1 MLRKTYAAQDEI
13 PEALRDHYTDTGNG
27 WQLELDAEADA
38 GPAVDLT
45 RYREMRDNNIKMKAQ
60 LEELMTE
67 QQQIRDQY
75 KTMLDKAQGEE
86 EAQLLKSGQF
96 DEVLERRTQAIKSEY
111 QKQLEDLHQQR
122 EAAEQDKAA
131 ARQRFGSV
139 YLGEQLATAL
149 ERKKLR
155 LRPTA
160 RADLL
165 TRAGGT
171 FQPNDAMDALVATN
185 HDVDGMG
192 KELTIDDWLDRTVTE
207 APHLFDGGDGGGAR
221 PGGAAGGNRIRMADV
236 RDDPAA
242 FLQASERVARGEASW
257 SE

>member
-13 PEALRDHYTDTGNG
+13 PEQLRDYYADTGNG
-27 WQLELDAEADA
+27 WQLQVETGDS
-38 GPAVDLT
+38 PAVDLA

-67 QQQIRDQY
+67 QEQIRGQY
-75 KTMLDKAQGEE
+75 KSMLDKAQGEE
-86 EAQLLKSGQF
+86 EAALLKSGQF

-111 QKQLEDLHQQR
+111 QRQLEDLHQQR
-122 EAAEQDKAA
+122 EQAENDKQA

-139 YLGEQLATAL
+139 YLGEQLAGAL

-165 TRAGGT
+165 TRAGST
-171 FQPNDAMDALVATN
+171 FEPNDALDALVAKN
-185 HDVDGMG
+185 DSVGERG
-192 KELTIDDWLDRTVTE
+192 ESLTIEEWLDRTVTD
-207 APHLFDGGDGGGAR
+207 APHVFDGGDGGGAT
-221 PGGAAGGNRIRMADV
+221 PGNGVSGNRIRMADV
-236 RDDPAA
+236 KNDPVA
-242 FLQASERVARGEASW
+242 FLQASEKVARGEAQW
-257 SE
+257 TE

>member
-27 WQLELDAEADA
+27 WQLQLDADD

-60 LEELMTE
+60 LEELMSE

-86 EAQLLKSGQF
+86 EAALLKQGQF

-111 QKQLEDLHQQR
+111 QRQLEDLHQQR
-122 EAAEQDKAA
+122 EAAENDRQA

-139 YLGEQLATAL
+139 YLGEQLSQAL

-171 FQPNDAMDALVATN
+171 FEPNDALDALKAKG
-185 HDVDGMG
+185 DMVDGNG
-192 KELTIDDWLDRTVTE
+192 QELTIEAWLDKTVTE

-221 PGGAAGGNRIRMADV
+221 PGGGPGGNRIRMEDV
-236 RDDPAA
+236 RNDPVAYV
-242 FLQASERVARGEASW
+242 QAVEKINRGEASW
-257 SE
+257 AE

>member
-1 MLRKTYAAQDEI
+1 MLRKTYATQADI
-13 PEALRDHYTDTGNG
+13 PEGIRDHYTDTGNG
-27 WQLELDAEADA
+27 WQLQLEADE
-38 GPAVDLT
+38 GPAVDLA

-60 LEELMTE
+60 LEELMNE
-67 QQQIRDQY
+67 QEQIRGQY
-75 KTMLDKAQGEE
+75 QTMLDKAQGEE

-96 DEVLERRTQAIKSEY
+96 DEVLERRTQAIKTEY
-111 QKQLEDLHQQR
+111 QRQLEDLHQQR
-122 EAAEQDKAA
+122 EAAEADKVA

-165 TRAGGT
+165 TRAGST
-171 FQPNDAMDALVATN
+171 FEPNDTLDKLVAK
-185 HDVDGMG
+185 DAVDGLG
-192 KELTIDDWLDRTVTE
+192 QELTIDDWLDRTVTE

-221 PGGAAGGNRIRMADV
+221 PGGGVGGNQIRMDEV
-236 RDDPAA
+236 RNDPVA
-242 FLQASERVARGEASW
+242 FLQASEKVARGEAKW
-257 SE
+257 A

>member
-1 MLRKTYAAQDEI
+1 MLRKTYETQDQI
-13 PEALRDHYTDTGNG
+13 PEGMRDHYTDTGNG
-27 WQLELDAEADA
+27 WQLQLDADD

-86 EAQLLKSGQF
+86 EAALLKQGQF
-96 DEVLERRTQAIKSEY
+96 DEVLERRTQAIKTEY
-111 QKQLEDLHQQR
+111 QRQLEDLHQQR
-122 EAAEQDKAA
+122 EQAENDRQA

-139 YLGEQLATAL
+139 YLGEQLSTAL

-160 RADLL
+160 RADLM
-165 TRAGGT
+165 TRAST
-171 FQPNDAMDALVATN
+171 AFDANEAMDGLVAKN
-185 HDVDGMG
+185 DMVGEEG
-192 KELTIDDWLDRTVTE
+192 KPLTLDAWLDRTVSD

-221 PGGAAGGNRIRMADV
+221 PGGAAGGNVIRLADV
-236 RDDPAA
+236 KNDPVA
-242 FLQASERVARGEASW
+242 FLQASERVTRGEAKW
-257 SE
+257 AE

>member
-1 MLRKTYAAQDEI
+1 M
-13 PEALRDHYTDTGNG
+13 N
-27 WQLELDAEADA
+27 
-38 GPAVDLT
+38 
-45 RYREMRDNNIKMKAQ
+45 
-60 LEELMTE
+60 E
-67 QQQIRDQY
+67 QEQIRGQY
-75 KTMLDKAQGEE
+75 QTMLDKAQGEE

-111 QKQLEDLHQQR
+111 QRQLEDLHQQR
-122 EAAEQDKAA
+122 EAAEADKVA

-165 TRAGGT
+165 TRAGST
-171 FQPNDAMDALVATN
+171 FEPNDTLDKLVAK
-185 HDVDGMG
+185 DAVDGLG
-192 KELTIDDWLDRTVTE
+192 QELTIDDWLDRTVTE

-221 PGGAAGGNRIRMADV
+221 PGNGVGGNQIRMDEV
-236 RDDPAA
+236 RNDPVA
-242 FLQASERVARGEASW
+242 FLQASERVARGEAKW
-257 SE
+257 AE

>member
-1 MLRKTYAAQDEI
+1 MLRKTYAALAEI
-13 PEALRDHYTDTGNG
+13 PEALRDYYADTGNG
-27 WQLELDAEADA
+27 YQLQVETGDS
-38 GPAVDLT
+38 PAIDLA

-60 LEELMTE
+60 LEELTAE

-75 KTMLDKAQGEE
+75 TAMIDKAQGDE
-86 EAQLLKSGQF
+86 EAALLKQGQF
-96 DEVLERRTQAIKSEY
+96 DQVLERRTQAIKSEY
-111 QKQLEDLHQQR
+111 QRQLEDLHAQCEQA
-122 EAAEQDKAA
+122 EADKQA

-139 YLGEQLATAL
+139 YLGEQMATAL

-171 FQPNDAMDALVATN
+171 FEPNDALDALVAKN
-185 HDVDGMG
+185 DIVGERG
-192 KELTIDDWLDRTVTE
+192 EALTMDEWLDRTVTE
-207 APHLFDGGDGGGAR
+207 APHLFDGGDGGGAT
-221 PGGAAGGNRIRMADV
+221 PGGGVGGGMIRMQDV
-236 RDDPAA
+236 QHDPVA
-242 FLQASERVARGEASW
+242 FLQASEKVARGEAKW

>member
-1 MLRKTYAAQDEI
+1 MLRKTYAALEEI

-27 WQLELDAEADA
+27 YQLQVETGDS
-38 GPAVDLT
+38 PAIDLA

-60 LEELMTE
+60 LEELTTE

-75 KTMLDKAQGEE
+75 TAMIDKAQGDE
-86 EAQLLKSGQF
+86 EAALLKQGQF
-96 DEVLERRTQAIKSEY
+96 DQVLERRTQAIKGEY
-111 QKQLEDLHQQR
+111 QRQLEELHAQR
-122 EAAEQDKAA
+122 EQAESDKQT

-139 YLGEQLATAL
+139 YLGEQMATAL

-171 FQPNDAMDALVATN
+171 FEPNDALDALVAKN
-185 HDVDGMG
+185 DSVGERG
-192 KELTIDDWLDRTVTE
+192 EALTMDEWLDRTVTE
-207 APHLFDGGDGGGAR
+207 APHLFDGGDGGGAT
-221 PGGAAGGNRIRMADV
+221 PGGGVGGGMIRMQDV
-236 RDDPAA
+236 QHDPVA
-242 FLQASERVARGEASW
+242 FLQASEKVARGEAKW

>member
-1 MLRKTYAAQDEI
+1 MLRKTYATQADI
-13 PEALRDHYTDTGNG
+13 PEAIRDHYTDTGNG
-27 WQLELDAEADA
+27 WQLQLEADE
-38 GPAVDLT
+38 GPAVDLA

-60 LEELMTE
+60 LEELMNE
-67 QQQIRDQY
+67 QEQIRGQY
-75 KTMLDKAQGEE
+75 QTMLDKAQGEE

-111 QKQLEDLHQQR
+111 QRQLEDLHQQR
-122 EAAEQDKAA
+122 EAAEADKAA

-165 TRAGGT
+165 TRAGST
-171 FQPNDAMDALVATN
+171 FEPNDTLDKLVAK
-185 HDVDGMG
+185 DAVDGLG
-192 KELTIDDWLDRTVTE
+192 QELTIDDWLDRTVTE

-221 PGGAAGGNRIRMADV
+221 PGGAGGGGAIRMSEV
-236 RDDPAA
+236 INDPAA
-242 FLQASERVARGEASW
+242 YLQAVEKINAGEAKW
-257 SE
+257 AE

>member
-1 MLRKTYAAQDEI
+1 MLRKTYAALEEI
-13 PEALRDHYTDTGNG
+13 PEPLRDHYTDTGNG
-27 WQLELDAEADA
+27 YQLQVETGDS
-38 GPAVDLT
+38 PAIDLA

-60 LEELMTE
+60 LEELTTE

-75 KTMLDKAQGEE
+75 TAMIDKAQGDE
-86 EAQLLKSGQF
+86 EAALLKQGQF
-96 DEVLERRTQAIKSEY
+96 DQVLERRTQAIKSEY
-111 QKQLEDLHQQR
+111 QRQLEDLHAQR
-122 EAAEQDKAA
+122 EQAEADKQA

-139 YLGEQLATAL
+139 YLGEQMATAL

-171 FQPNDAMDALVATN
+171 FEPNDALDALVAKN
-185 HDVDGMG
+185 DIVGERG
-192 KELTIDDWLDRTVTE
+192 EALTMDEWLDRTVTE
-207 APHLFDGGDGGGAR
+207 APHLFDGGDGGGAT
-221 PGGAAGGNRIRMADV
+221 PGGGVGGGMIRMQDV
-236 RDDPAA
+236 QHDPVA
-242 FLQASERVARGEASW
+242 FLQASEKVARGEAKW

>member
-13 PEALRDHYTDTGNG
+13 PEALRDYYTDTGNG
-27 WQLELDAEADA
+27 WQLQLDAED

-75 KTMLDKAQGEE
+75 QTMLDKAQGEE
-86 EAQLLKSGQF
+86 EAALLKQGQF

-111 QKQLEDLHQQR
+111 QRQLEDLHQQR
-122 EAAEQDKAA
+122 EQAENDRQA

-139 YLGEQLATAL
+139 YLGEQLAGAM

-165 TRAGGT
+165 TRASST
-171 FQPNDAMDALVATN
+171 FEPNDAMDALVAKN
-185 HDVDGMG
+185 DMVNDRG
-192 KELTIDDWLDRTVTE
+192 EAISIEEWLDRTVTE

-221 PGGAAGGNRIRMADV
+221 PGGGVGGNQIRMQDV
-236 RDDPAA
+236 QSDPVA
-242 FLQASERVARGEASW
+242 FLQASEKVARGEAKW
-257 SE
+257 VQ

>member
-1 MLRKTYAAQDEI
+1 MIRKTYQTQQDI
-13 PEALRDHYTDTGNG
+13 PEAVRDYYTDTGNG
-27 WQLELDAEADA
+27 WQLQLETDDQ
-38 GPAVDLT
+38 PAVDLT

-67 QQQIRDQY
+67 QEQIRGQY

-96 DEVLERRTQAIKSEY
+96 DEVLERRTQAIKTEY
-111 QKQLEDLHQQR
+111 QRQLEDLHAQR
-122 EAAEQDKAA
+122 EQAENEKQQ

-165 TRAGGT
+165 TRAGST
-171 FQPNDAMDALVATN
+171 FQPNETLDKLVAK
-185 HDVDGMG
+185 DAVDGLG
-192 KELTIDDWLDRTVTE
+192 QELTIEDWLDRTVTE

-221 PGGAAGGNRIRMADV
+221 PGGGVAGGQIRLQDV
-236 RDDPAA
+236 KDDPAA
-242 FLQASERVARGEASW
+242 YLAAVESVTRGEAKW
-257 SE
+257 AE

>member
-1 MLRKTYAAQDEI
+1 MLRKTYATQADI
-13 PEALRDHYTDTGNG
+13 PEAIRDHYTDTGNG
-27 WQLELDAEADA
+27 WQLQLEADE
-38 GPAVDLT
+38 GPAVDLA

-67 QQQIRDQY
+67 QEQIRGQY
-75 KTMLDKAQGEE
+75 QTMLDKAQGEE

-111 QKQLEDLHQQR
+111 QRQLEELHQQR
-122 EAAEQDKAA
+122 EAAEADKAA

-165 TRAGGT
+165 TRAGST
-171 FQPNDAMDALVATN
+171 FEPNDALDKLVAK
-185 HDVDGMG
+185 DAVDGLG
-192 KELTIDDWLDRTVTE
+192 QELTIDDWLDRTVTE

-221 PGGAAGGNRIRMADV
+221 PGGAGGGGAIRMSEV
-236 RDDPAA
+236 INDPAA
-242 FLQASERVARGEASW
+242 YLQAVEKINAGEAKW
-257 SE
+257 AE

>member
-1 MLRKTYAAQDEI
+1 MLRKTYATQDDI
-13 PEALRDHYTDTGNG
+13 PEALREHYTDTGNG
-27 WQLELDAEADA
+27 WQLQMETDD
-38 GPAVDLT
+38 GPAVDLA

-67 QQQIRDQY
+67 QQQIKDQY
-75 KTMLDKAQGEE
+75 KTMVDKAQGEE

-96 DEVLERRTQAIKSEY
+96 DEVLERRTQALKSEY
-111 QKQLEDLHQQR
+111 QRQLEELHQQR
-122 EAAEQDKAA
+122 EAAEADKAA

-165 TRAGGT
+165 TRAGST
-171 FQPNDAMDALVATN
+171 FEPNDTLDKLVAK
-185 HDVDGMG
+185 DAVDGLG
-192 KELTIDDWLDRTVTE
+192 QELTIDDWLDRTVTE

-221 PGGAAGGNRIRMADV
+221 PGGAGGGGAIRMSEV
-236 RDDPAA
+236 INDPAA
-242 FLQASERVARGEASW
+242 YLQAVEKINAGEAKW
-257 SE
+257 AE